1 MIELSGM
8 RPGEDIKIVFQ
19 GLRPGEKM
27 YEELFKENENLVH
40 THNPKIMKA
49 KRCEVDPAFGEEL
62 SFLVNLAEQLKSS
75 SLRKQIGKIVPEY
88 NYDKQDSG
96 SVRIVRTGAIQPE
109 EKKIWK
115 TN

>member
-27 YEELFKENENLVH
+27 YEELFKENENLVN
-40 THNPKIMKA
+40 THHPKIMKA
-49 KRCEVDPAFGEEL
+49 RRCDVDPAFADEI
-62 SFLVNLAEQLKSS
+62 SFLVDLAEQLKAT

-88 NYDKQDSG
+88 KYEKQEAG
-96 SVRIVRTGAIQPE
+96 TVRIVRAGTKQPDDN
-109 EKKIWK
+109 KIWK